1 MLMSYK
7 GITPKLSGSV
17 FVVEGATVVGDV
29 EIGTDSSVWFGAVI
43 RGDVNYVRIGERTNV
58 QDNSVLHVTKDT
70 HPLIV
75 GSDVTIGHLVVL
87 HGCTIKDRALIGMG
101 AVVLD
106 GAVIGEDSIVGA
118 GALVTEGK
126 VMPPRSLIIGSPAR
140 VKRELTEDEVEG
152 IARSARNYMDYTASY
167 QEGQG

>member
-1 MLMSYK
+1 MLVPYK
-7 GITPKLSGSV
+7 GIYPKLSGSV

-101 AVVLD
+101 AVILD

-126 VMPPRSLIIGSPAR
+126 LMPPKCLIIGSPAR
-140 VKRELTEDEVEG
+140 VTRELTDDEVAR
-152 IARSARNYMDYTASY
+152 IARSARNYMDYTTSY